1 MIKKFLLSVALL
13 LSATLAFGQSL
24 TTNNASG
31 SQSDA
36 TSMNAGNNQL
46 IQFVSPGQTEAT
58 ERVAYSGGY
67 NSDVHYNGQ
76 YTVKTNASVG
86 LGAFAPSMS
95 GYNCAATA
103 QAGGSQ
109 ANAGLTA
116 VLGFPVL
123 LDPGKICVMLTLGNM
138 HLQMAQALAP
148 VDRDAA
154 MMHVK
159 AQQNLMCQ
167 VSEVYEETMKAQRDA
182 GIDCPL
188 STSEKKAID
197 KEADH
202 DFRNTAQGA
211 TPDSRPD
218 AEALDAICGE
228 NAACQ
233 QHYVARKEWRY
244 RVLAAQQKQAA

>member
-1 MIKKFLLSVALL
+1 MMKKFLLVVAFL
-13 LSATLAFGQSL
+13 LSANVAFGQSL
-24 TTNNASG
+24 TSNNASG

-46 IQFVSPGQTEAT
+46 IQFVSPGNTDAKEH
-58 ERVAYSGGY
+58 VDYG
-67 NSDVHYNGQ
+67 GQ
-76 YTVKTNASVG
+76 YTVKANASVG

-138 HLQMAQALAP
+138 HLQIAQALAP
-148 VDRDAA
+148 VDRAAA
-154 MMHVK
+154 MMHIK

-167 VSEVYEETMKAQRDA
+167 VSEVYEETMHAQRDA
-182 GIDCPL
+182 GVDCPL
-188 STSEKKAID
+188 SESEKKAID
-197 KEADH
+197 KEADR

-211 TPDSRPD
+211 APDTRPD
-218 AEALDAICGE
+218 AEALDQVCGE
-228 NAACQ
+228 SESCK
-233 QHYVARKEWRY
+233 QHYEARKAWRY
-244 RVLAAQQKQAA
+244 RVLAAKQQQAAL